1 MSSQNFV
8 FFSEIH
14 LFSEKSGIF
23 RILKNFFG
31 FMCTSETILIDSVK
45 EHPLTHLTKHVL
57 IDKTDPG
64 GVSTLQTACQLI
76 EMPVKLAV
84 SHIDAPQATQA

>member
-1 MSSQNFV
+1 M
-8 FFSEIH
+8 FFSKIH
-14 LFSEKSGIF
+14 LFSEKSGIL
-23 RILKNFFG
+23 RICKNFFG

-57 IDKTDPG
+57 MDKTNPG
-64 GVSTLQTACQLI
+64 WVSTLQTACQPVK
-76 EMPVKLAV
+76 MPVKLAV